1 MANSPLVTYNKP
13 SKNTYGPR
21 THAIDTFIPHVI
33 VGQCNTKR
41 AGDIF
46 SAPGYK
52 YSCTYALGNDGGCA
66 LVLDEKYAPI
76 TTSSFTADNRA
87 ITIEIAS
94 DTYAPY
100 KITNAALDM
109 LIKLAVDCCRR
120 YGKNKLVWIADK
132 AKNKAYEPKAN
143 EMKLSAHRFYSAKAC
158 PGDYLIGLYP
168 VLVERVNTLLAGGV
182 AQPIPTPVKQ
192 VNTVAKPIPTVKT
205 TTNTFDVI
213 NSKFNGVDMKPV
225 YDFEFYYRNYPDLQK
240 ALGYDRN
247 KLFQHFC
254 TNGMKEARQAIATFN
269 PVTYKANYADLANLY
284 KNEWIKYYQHYLL
297 CGNKEGRKGV

>member
-1 MANSPLVTYNKP
+1 MANSSLVTYNKP

-21 THAIDTFIPHVI
+21 THAVDTLIPHVI
-33 VGQCNTKR
+33 VGQCDTKR
-41 AGDIF
+41 AGNIF
-46 SAPGYK
+46 SAPGYA
-52 YSCTYALGNDGGCA
+52 YSCTYSIGKDGGCA
-66 LVLDEKYAPI
+66 LVLDESLAPI
-76 TTSSFTADNRA
+76 TTSSKSIDNRA
-87 ITIEIAS
+87 ITAEIAS

-100 KITNAALDM
+100 KITNAALDT

-143 EMKLSAHRFYSAKAC
+143 EMKLSAHRFYAAKAC

-192 VNTVAKPIPTVKT
+192 VNAIAKPIPT
-205 TTNTFDVI
+205 TNVVNHTFDVI
-213 NSKFNGVDMKPV
+213 NLKFDGVDMKPV
-225 YDFEFYYRNYPDLQK
+225 YDFDFYYKNYPDLQK
-240 ALGYDRN
+240 AFGCDRN

-254 TNGMKEARQAIATFN
+254 TKGMHEARQAIASFN
-269 PVTYKANYADLANLY
+269 PITYKANYADLANVY
-284 KNEWIKYYQHYLL
+284 KNDWIQYYRHYLIH
-297 CGNKEGRKGV
+297 GINEGRKGI